1 MTFNENNFWTI
12 EEDEQLKYYISIHG
26 TKWKKI
32 CSIMVSKTP
41 TALRNRYQRIEK
53 RNKLINGETI
63 TFRNK
68 TYNINKK
75 QLNKCKKCGEIKRG
89 HTCKSIITSLN

>member
-12 EEDEQLKYYISIHG
+12 EEDEQLKYYISLHG

-68 TYNINKK
+68 TYHKK
-75 QLNKCKKCGEIKRG
+75 QLNKCKKCEEIKRG

>member
-12 EEDEQLKYYISIHG
+12 EEDEQLKYYISIYG

-32 CSIMVSKTP
+32 SNIMVTKTP

-63 TFRNK
+63 TFGGKLNK
-68 TYNINKK
+68 SYNINKK
-75 QLNKCKKCGEIKRG
+75 KLNKCKKC
-89 HTCKSIITSLN
+89 SLT